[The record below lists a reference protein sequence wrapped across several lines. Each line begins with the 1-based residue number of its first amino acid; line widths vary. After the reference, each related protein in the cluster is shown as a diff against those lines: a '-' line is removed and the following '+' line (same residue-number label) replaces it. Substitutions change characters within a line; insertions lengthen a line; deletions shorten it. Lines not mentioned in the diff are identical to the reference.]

1 MCYTYSHRFFLSYL
15 LSLLN
20 RLCLCEAHNWYIPEM
35 VSDVMQ
41 VKNLLGTTL
50 DYLFSVNIFVLILE
64 NFLNRTQ
71 DSVAIGPS
79 IHMCKSL
86 KYFYS
91 L

>member
-1 MCYTYSHRFFLSYL
+1 
-15 LSLLN
+15 
-20 RLCLCEAHNWYIPEM
+20 M

-79 IHMCKSL
+79 IHICVNH
-86 KYFYS
+86 
-91 L
+91 